1 MAKHDQQAD
10 GETHEEQ
17 LINFLVSTI
26 IGVFGISLGENA
38 DLDPED
44 IHEVLVGTTADG
56 SVSFF
61 ETEPLGVEN
70 PTPLLI
76 YGTAR
81 THGQ

>member
-1 MAKHDQQAD
+1 MTKHDQQAD
-10 GETHEEQ
+10 GEIHEDQ
-17 LINFLVSTI
+17 LVKFLVNALT
-26 IGVFGISLGENA
+26 GAFGMSFDENA